1 MDRRLFLRGLMGAP
15 LALAAL
21 AAGGGGAVAAPLP
34 ITRDAIDAALPAAVG
49 AGAAPDGTPILLAQR
64 RRRYRQV
71 CRVYRDRWGRR
82 FRRCRWVRVR

>member
-1 MDRRLFLRGLMGAP
+1 MDRRLFLRGLIGAP
-15 LALAAL
+15 LAVAAL
-21 AAGGGGAVAAPLP
+21 AAGGSGAVAAPLSF
-34 ITRDAIDAALPAAVG
+34 TRDAVEAAPEVAG
-49 AGAAPDGTPILLAQR
+49 AGAAPDGTPILPAQR